1 MYLHNRNRLTG
12 LENEAAF
19 ILGEGLGEGWLG
31 SLGLTC
37 DLYTLLYLEWITNW
51 DLVHS
56 RGTLLNILQQPNW
69 EKNLKGNGYM
79 YMYSWITLL
88 HT

>member
-1 MYLHNRNRLTG
+1 M
-12 LENEAAF
+12 ENEAVF
-19 ILGEGLGEGWLG
+19 IMGEGLGEGKLG

-37 DLYTLLYLEWITNW
+37 DLYTLLYLEWITNS
-51 DLVHS
+51 DLVNS

-69 EKNLKGNGYM
+69 EKNLKGNEYM

>member
-1 MYLHNRNRLTG
+1 

-19 ILGEGLGEGWLG
+19 IMGEGLGEGWLG

-51 DLVHS
+51 DLVYS
-56 RGTLLNILQQPNW
+56 RVTLLNILQQPNW